1 MPEKRESREHR
12 EKQRRSRSTSCSSS
26 SSEQIVINVKK
37 NHNKKSDSD
46 SSRSSSH
53 KKKSQSPKKRYSKK
67 SDCSTV
73 EYSNDKKKKHSKKS
87 SKRSSSSSHSSSS
100 DDCSFEDI
108 YKYYKY
114 RLVTD
119 KCLQVAGSDSYIN
132 SYNTNEL
139 NIPRGSVAPINTNT
153 ISYNLDHLYEGS
165 PFYVRKAGLYM
176 LFFKVDTNQASQFA
190 IFVNGVAVDTTRIGS
205 NSGAGQVVLR
215 AMLRLKL
222 NDAVLIRNSE
232 SVGVSVVTSNKMGGL
247 NIESNITF
255 VMMKLGPYEA
265 PEDVEW
271 DDKCL
276 SKKNKYLFRKLTEK
290 MLSDKELML
299 KGFNIHGSFSST
311 NAQVVLPEAPFLF
324 DAFNQV
330 NGLVWN
336 PTGSNPEQV
345 QVSEDGVY
353 KLFFSVNTTQ
363 AAQICFAVNGVPVT
377 HTTEGINRGASEL
390 TIRALLPL
398 NKNDLVTVHNY
409 TSLPNITT
417 VATAGGSGLSNSIML
432 TVFKIAPLCKPSINE
447 CKLSAH
453 HKKCY
458 EKFRNYL
465 LAQCELQ
472 IAGPSA
478 YSEAVSDVAQ
488 QITVGNTFD
497 FNYKLENRNI
507 EHRQGSDSFTVKQ
520 DGVYDFFVDLATNEA
535 VQLSL
540 YVNGVVEPT
549 TVFGR
554 DSGGSRLL
562 LRQFLALKCGDR
574 VTVNNNLSNATSLT
588 TAVNAGGQLVG
599 ENLQLIAFRL
609 SAYDRDCNKCSK
621 DCSPKKLKDKKP
633 KDKK

>member
-1 MPEKRESREHR
+1 MPEKRDEKR
-12 EKQRRSRSTSCSSS
+12 EKQRRARSSSASSSSS
-26 SSEQIVINVKK
+26 SSERVVINVKK
-37 NHNKKSDSD
+37 THHKKQE
-46 SSRSSSH
+46 SSSCSESSP
-53 KKKSQSPKKRYSKK
+53 KRRSPSPKKRRSPKK
-67 SDCSTV
+67 SESESTV
-73 EYSNDKKKKHSKKS
+73 EYSNDRKKKQSKK
-87 SKRSSSSSHSSSS
+87 SSSSSHSSSS
-100 DDCSFEDI
+100 DNCSFDEV

-114 RLVTD
+114 RLLSD

-139 NIPRGSVAPINTNT
+139 NIPRGSVALINTNT

-222 NDAVLIRNSE
+222 NDAVFIRNSE

-247 NIESNITF
+247 NVESNITF

-299 KGFNIHGSFSST
+299 KGFNIHGTFSST

-363 AAQICFAVNGVPVT
+363 AAQVCFAVNGVPL
-377 HTTEGINRGASEL
+377 HYTTEGINRGASEL
-390 TIRALLPL
+390 TIRALLSL
-398 NKNDLVTVHNY
+398 NKNDLVTVHNF

-417 VATAGGSGLSNSIML
+417 TVNAGGQGLSNSIML
-432 TVFKIAPLCKPSINE
+432 TIFKIAPLAKAVVDE
-447 CKLSAH
+447 CKLNSY

-497 FNYKLENRNI
+497 FNYKLENRNV

-520 DGVYDFFVDLATNEA
+520 DGIYDFFVDLATNEA

-540 YVNGVVEPT
+540 YVNGVVEPS

-554 DSGGSRLL
+554 DSGGARLL
-562 LRQFLALKCGDR
+562 LRQFLALKCGDT
-574 VTVNNNLSNATSLT
+574 VTVNNNLSNASSLT
-588 TAVNAGGQLVG
+588 TAINAGGQLVG

-609 SAYDRDCNKCSK
+609 SAYERDCNKCSK
-621 DCSPKKLKDKKP
+621 DCSPKKRKSSKKS
-633 KDKK
+633 KEKK

>member
-1 MPEKRESREHR
+1 MPEKRETR
-12 EKQRRSRSTSCSSS
+12 EKQRRSRSTSSS

-46 SSRSSSH
+46 SRRSP
-53 KKKSQSPKKRYSKK
+53 SPKKRRSPKK
-67 SDCSTV
+67 SESESTV
-73 EYSNDKKKKHSKKS
+73 EYSNDRKKRHSKKHSKKS
-87 SKRSSSSSHSSSS
+87 SKRSSTSSRSSSS
-100 DDCSFEDI
+100 DNCSFEDI

-132 SYNTNEL
+132 SYNTTEVD
-139 NIPRGSVAPINTNT
+139 IARGAEALINTN
-153 ISYNLDHLYEGS
+153 SLAYNLDHLYEGS

-176 LFFKVDTNQASQFA
+176 LFFKVDTNQAAQFA

-205 NSGAGQVVLR
+205 NSGSGQVLLR

-232 SVGVSVVTSNKMGGL
+232 SSGVSVITSNHMGGL
-247 NIESNITF
+247 NASSSIAF
-255 VMMKLGPYEA
+255 VMLKIGPYEA
-265 PEDVEW
+265 PEEVEW
-271 DDKCL
+271 DDECL

-290 MLSDKELML
+290 MLCDKELML
-299 KGFNIHGSFSST
+299 KGFNVHGTFSST
-311 NAQVVLPEAPFLF
+311 GSQVVLPEAPFFF
-324 DAFNQV
+324 DAFNNV

-336 PTGSNPEQV
+336 PSGSNPEQV
-345 QVSEDGVY
+345 QVLEDGVY
-353 KLFFSVNTTQ
+353 KLCFLVNNAQ
-363 AAQICFAVNGVPVT
+363 AAQVCFAINGVPINY
-377 HTTEGINRGASEL
+377 TTEGVNKGAGEL
-390 TIRALLPL
+390 TIRALLSL
-398 NKNDLVTVHNY
+398 NKNDFITVHNH

-417 VATAGGSGLSNSIML
+417 VTTAGGAGLSNSIML
-432 TVFKIAPLCKPSINE
+432 TVFKIAPLCKAVVDE
-447 CKLSAH
+447 CKLSSH

-458 EKFRNYL
+458 EKFRHYL

-488 QITVGNTFD
+488 EITVGNTFD
-497 FNYKLENRNI
+497 FCYKLENKNI

-520 DGVYDFFVDLATNEA
+520 DGIYDFFVDLATNEA

-540 YVNGVVEPT
+540 YVNGVVQPT

-554 DSGGSRLL
+554 DSGGARLL

-599 ENLQLIAFRL
+599 ENLQLIVFRL
-609 SAYDRDCNKCSK
+609 SPLDRDGNKCSK
-621 DCSPKKLKDKKP
+621 DCSPKKLKDKKS